1 MSIKLV
7 MSALLLALVTRPISS
22 FAQSSGDS
30 DLPAFKTVSIEWTAP
45 SSQAE
50 SVIDLLEVDA
60 SLQAQQNLSS
70 DTKAFPVA
78 IVITGL
84 VVFERLS
91 ATLFDIYRE
100 SRPGAIVQRKPN
112 GAFTVTQVKN
122 LPPGCVI
129 YDNGDRVTE
138 CIYSNSTSSEDAT
151 KLLLNHLA
159 SSPK

>member
-1 MSIKLV
+1 MGAKLI
-7 MSALLLALVTRPISS
+7 MSALLLALTARPISS
-22 FAQSSGDS
+22 FAQPLGKS
-30 DLPAFKTVSIEWTAP
+30 DLPASKTVSIEWTAP

-60 SLQAQQNLSS
+60 SLQAQQNPSS
-70 DTKAFPVA
+70 DTRAFSVA
-78 IVITGL
+78 IIITGL

-100 SRPGAIVQRKPN
+100 SRPGAIVQRQPN
-112 GAFTVTQVKN
+112 GTFTVTQAKN

-129 YDNGDRVTE
+129 YDNGGSPTK
-138 CIYSNSTSSEDAT
+138 CIYTKSTSSEDAT
-151 KLLLNHLA
+151 KILLDQLA